1 MFSFANI
8 RITAKILTLLG
19 ILGVFALIASGFAAT
34 RMMAIDESYGRLLSG
49 ASKASL
55 AVARGNRSLVFI
67 ERSIYEAMT
76 VTDDAGNAKADAN
89 YRKGADAYESFMEE
103 AKAALPSRAPDIAA
117 LQQEMRALLA
127 PSGICGQ
134 TVDAATKSSNPEEN
148 VRISTTMMGP
158 KCDPAMLSLLDRQAK
173 LADDIRGEAGAIAR
187 QNHSDTISTIWSVF
201 GVVLAGLGLVGGL
214 ASYLAIT
221 GIGRPLQRVVGGLIG
236 LGQGNYD
243 LEMAGAERRDEVGQM
258 VRAFDE
264 LKVGL
269 IRARE
274 LEAAQKAEQEEKAR
288 RAERVA
294 RITRGFEAKISELS
308 NSLAAAANEMD
319 ATAKAMSNNAE
330 ETNRQAM
337 VVSSAAEQTSANVQT
352 VASAAEELSAS
363 IQEIG
368 RQMGRTMH
376 TVNDAV
382 TEARSTDQV
391 VQTLSSGAE
400 RIGDVVRLIA
410 DIAAQTN
417 LLALNATIEAAR
429 AGEAGKGFAV
439 VASEVKSLA
448 TQTAKATDEIG
459 AQVGEI
465 RQAASDAVGAIQ
477 AIAQRIQ
484 DISGIASA
492 IAAAVEEQEAST
504 HEIARNVQEAARG
517 TEAVTTNIA
526 GVSEAASS
534 TGTAAAQ
541 VQSSASLLARDSDTL
556 KRTVGTFTAEMSA
569 A

>member
-1 MFSFANI
+1 MSAFANLK
-8 RITAKILTLLG
+8 ITAKILAMLGLLG
-19 ILGVFALIASGFAAT
+19 MFALVASGFAAT
-34 RMMAIDESYGRLLSG
+34 RMSAIDDSYGRLLSG
-49 ASKASL
+49 ASKASMAL
-55 AVARGNRSLVFI
+55 ARGNRSLVFI
-67 ERSIYEAMT
+67 ERSIYEGMT

-89 YRKGADAYESFMEE
+89 YRKGVDAYYGFMDQ
-103 AKAALPSRAPDIAA
+103 AKAALPSRAADIEA
-117 LQQEMRALLA
+117 LQQEMRSLLA
-127 PSGICGQ
+127 PTGICGQ
-134 TVDAATKSSNPEEN
+134 TVDAATKSASAEEN

-158 KCDPAMLSLLDRQAK
+158 KCDPAMLGLLDRQAK
-173 LADDIRGEAGAIAR
+173 LADSIRGDADAIAT
-187 QNHSDTISTIWSVF
+187 QNHEGAISTIWLVF
-201 GVVLAGLGLVGGL
+201 GLVVAGLCLVGGL
-214 ASYLAIT
+214 AFYLTVT
-221 GIGRPLQRVVGGLIG
+221 GIGRPLQRVSGGLVS
-236 LGQGNYD
+236 LGQGDYGVD
-243 LEMAGAERRDEVGQM
+243 LAGLDRRDEVGQM
-258 VRAFDE
+258 ARAFND
-264 LKVGL
+264 LKAGL

-274 LEAAQKAEQEEKAR
+274 LENAQRAEQEEKTR

-294 RITRGFEAKISELS
+294 RITRDFEAKISELS
-308 NSLAAAANEMD
+308 TSLANASNEMD

-330 ETNRQAM
+330 ETNRQSM

-352 VASAAEELSAS
+352 VAAAAEELSAS

-368 RQMGRTMH
+368 RQMGRTMD

-382 TEARSTDQV
+382 TEARNTDHV

-484 DISGIASA
+484 DINGIASA

-534 TGTAAAQ
+534 TGVAASQ

-556 KRTVGTFTAEMSA
+556 KQAVSSFTAEMSA

>member
-1 MFSFANI
+1 MSAFANLK
-8 RITAKILTLLG
+8 ITAKILAMLG
-19 ILGVFALIASGFAAT
+19 LLGVFALVASSFAAT
-34 RMMAIDESYGRLLSG
+34 RMSAIDDSYGRLLSG
-49 ASKASL
+49 AGKAAMALSR
-55 AVARGNRSLVFI
+55 ANRYLVFM
-67 ERSIYEAMT
+67 ERSIYEGMT
-76 VTDDAGNAKADAN
+76 VTDDAGNAKAAEN
-89 YRKGADAYESFMEE
+89 YRKGVEAYETYMDQ
-103 AKAALPSRAPDIAA
+103 AKTALPARASDIAA
-117 LQQEMRALLA
+117 LQQEMQALMA
-127 PSGICGQ
+127 PTGVCGQ
-134 TVDAATKSSNPEEN
+134 TLDAATKSASAEEN

-158 KCDPAMLSLLDRQAK
+158 KCDPAMLGLLNRQAK
-173 LADDIRGEAGAIAR
+173 LADSIRGDADAIAG
-187 QNHSDTISTIWSVF
+187 QNHEGTVSTIWLVF
-201 GVVLAGLGLVGGL
+201 GLVVAGLCLVGGL
-214 ASYLAIT
+214 AFYLTVT
-221 GIGRPLQRVVGGLIG
+221 GIGRPLQRVSGGLVS
-236 LGQGNYD
+236 LGQGDYGVD
-243 LEMAGAERRDEVGQM
+243 LAGLDRKDEVGQM
-258 VRAFDE
+258 ARAFND
-264 LKVGL
+264 LKAGL

-274 LEAAQKAEQEEKAR
+274 LENAQRAEQEEKTR

-294 RITRGFEAKISELS
+294 RITRDFEAKISELS
-308 NSLAAAANEMD
+308 TSLANAANEMD

-330 ETNRQAM
+330 ETNRQSM

-352 VASAAEELSAS
+352 VAAAAEELSAS

-368 RQMGRTMH
+368 RQMGRTMD

-382 TEARSTDQV
+382 TEARNTDHV

-400 RIGDVVRLIA
+400 RIGDVVQLIA

-448 TQTAKATDEIG
+448 TQTAKATEEIG

-465 RQAASDAVGAIQ
+465 RQAASNAVGAIQ

-484 DISGIASA
+484 DINGIASA

-534 TGTAAAQ
+534 TGVAASQ

-556 KRTVGTFTAEMSA
+556 KRTVSSFTAEMSA

>member
-1 MFSFANI
+1 M
-8 RITAKILTLLG
+8 LGLLG
-19 ILGVFALIASGFAAT
+19 MFALAASGFAAS
-34 RMMAIDESYGRLLSG
+34 RMSAIDDSYGRLLSG
-49 ASKASL
+49 ASKAAMAL
-55 AVARGNRSLVFI
+55 ARGNRSLVFI

-76 VTDDAGNAKADAN
+76 VADDAGNAKAEAN
-89 YRKGADAYESFMEE
+89 YRKGVAAYNDFMEM

-117 LQQEMRALLA
+117 LQQEMGALLA
-127 PSGICGQ
+127 PAGICGQ
-134 TVDAATKSSNPEEN
+134 TVDAATKSSNADEN

-158 KCDPAMLSLLDRQAK
+158 KCDPAMLALLDRQAK
-173 LADDIRGEAGAIAR
+173 LADAIRDDADSIANRNHEGAV
-187 QNHSDTISTIWSVF
+187 STIWLVF
-201 GVVLAGLGLVGGL
+201 GVVVAGLALVGGL
-214 ASYLAIT
+214 AFYLTVT
-221 GIGRPLQRVVGGLIG
+221 GIGRPLQRVAGGLAS
-236 LGQGNYD
+236 LGQGDYD
-243 LEMAGAERRDEVGQM
+243 VHLAGLDRRDEVGQM
-258 VRAFDE
+258 AHAFNE
-264 LKVGL
+264 LKAGL
-269 IRARE
+269 IKARA

-294 RITRGFEAKISELS
+294 RITQGFEAKISELS
-308 NSLAAAANEMD
+308 NSLATAANEMD

-368 RQMGRTMH
+368 RQMGRTMD

-382 TEARSTDQV
+382 TEARNTDHV
-391 VQTLSSGAE
+391 VQILSGGAE

-459 AQVGEI
+459 VQVTEI
-465 RQAASDAVGAIQ
+465 RQAATDAVGAIQ
-477 AIAQRIQ
+477 AIAQRIK

-517 TEAVTTNIA
+517 TEAVTSNIA
-526 GVSEAASS
+526 GVSDAAAS

-541 VQSSASLLARDSDTL
+541 VQSSASLLARDSDAL
-556 KRTVGTFTAEMSA
+556 KRTVSSFTAEMSA